1 MLKTA
6 FYDNAMRTTHS
17 SGWLSQ
23 LKREETSV
31 ENSYHSVIPPEVA
44 QAKHAESSQ
53 NHHQGLTNYHLK
65 DCRQVRPLILNR
77 SVNS

>member
-6 FYDNAMRTTHS
+6 FYDAIRRTHS
-17 SGWLSQ
+17 SGWFSQ
-23 LKREETSV
+23 LIRGETSV
-31 ENSYHSVIPPEVA
+31 ENYHSVIPPAAA

-65 DCRQVRPLILNR
+65 DCRQVRPLI
-77 SVNS
+77 